1 MVIMDEM
8 SYQMNATNPSF
19 NYNGLTSGRAN

>member
-1 MVIMDEM
+1 MDEM

-19 NYNGLTSGRAN
+19 NYNGLASGRANQNI